1 MILIIAVIVG
11 YILGIAPFI
20 VPKIIEL
27 KDNKKQEIENKKE
40 SESQEDILYEW
51 LNGKTEEDTKKVNQ
65 QDIYEEYVTGKT
77 TKGE

>member
-1 MILIIAVIVG
+1 MILIAVIVG
-11 YILGIAPFI
+11 YILGIAPFV

-27 KDNKKQEIENKKE
+27 KDNEKQEIENKKE
-40 SESQEDILYEW
+40 SKSQEDILYEW
-51 LNGKTEEDTKKVNQ
+51 LNGKAEEDTKKVNQ

>member
-11 YILGIAPFI
+11 YILGIAPFV

-40 SESQEDILYEW
+40 SKSQEDILYEW

>member
-1 MILIIAVIVG
+1 MILIAVIVG
-11 YILGIAPFI
+11 YILGIAPFV

-40 SESQEDILYEW
+40 SKSQEDILYEW

>member
-1 MILIIAVIVG
+1 MILIIAVIAG
-11 YILGIAPFI
+11 YILGIAPFV

-40 SESQEDILYEW
+40 SKSQEDILYEW